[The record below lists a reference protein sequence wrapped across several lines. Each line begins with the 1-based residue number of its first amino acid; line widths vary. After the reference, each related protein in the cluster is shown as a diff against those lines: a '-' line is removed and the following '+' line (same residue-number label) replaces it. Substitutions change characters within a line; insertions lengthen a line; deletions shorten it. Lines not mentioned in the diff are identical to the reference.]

1 MKTRLL
7 AALAAALLPVLAAAQ
22 TLPAEIADSK
32 TIKIAVNTG
41 YVPMEMRDPN
51 TGELTGFDVDL
62 ANAIAKVLGV
72 KLEWQDGS
80 FAQLTPALQSHR
92 ADMIISGMSDLPA
105 RRENFDFIDY
115 VKSGAQFFAVAKEEA
130 IKVATDLCGKTVST
144 PRGTSYPAI
153 IQSYSELYCV
163 KQGKEAITTLTPT
176 DASLMLADLRQG
188 RAVAAMQGTESVPA
202 VLARSTPVA
211 IRRTIA
217 DVLAREPGAYRVLG
231 APVTSALQGIAFNKA
246 DSQLRDAVLAALR
259 TVHAN
264 GEYDA
269 LIKKW
274 NLSLSSYPEPTINM
288 GPAPGVTPP

>member
-7 AALAAALLPVLAAAQ
+7 TAFAVVLLPMLAAAQ

-51 TGELTGFDVDL
+51 TGDLTGFDVDL
-62 ANAIAKVLGV
+62 ANAMAKILGV

-115 VKSGAQFFAVAKEEA
+115 VKSGAQFFAVAKEET

-153 IQSYSELYCV
+153 IQSYSDLYCV

-202 VLARSTPVA
+202 VLAR
-211 IRRTIA
+211 
-217 DVLAREPGAYRVLG
+217 EPGVYRVLG
-231 APVTSALQGIAFNKA
+231 GPVTSALQGIAFNKA
-246 DSQLRDAVLAALR
+246 DAQLRDAVIAALKA
-259 TVHAN
+259 VHAN

-274 NLSLSSYPEPTINM
+274 NLTLSAYPDPTINM